1 MSAMPDASP
10 LTLDDV
16 SVLLVWTAIAIYALA
31 FIAYAVDLARRGA
44 VAVEVKDAAAKDAAA
59 TTVRER
65 ELVAAGSGGDTRR
78 ASEGSGGGGGV
89 SGAGGRGAGGG
100 SGAGRGSGAGGG
112 SASDAVARMRAQ
124 ETASERAVNAPV
136 GQRPRLVWARI
147 GTSLTV
153 LGFLFHLGG
162 DVTRGIAAGRVPWS
176 NMYEFALTGTL
187 LIVAVY
193 LGVLFRYDL
202 RFLGTFITGLVVVLL
217 GGTAI
222 WFYTDI
228 VPLMDPLKS
237 VWLVIHVFV
246 ASLSTAL
253 FALAFGLSV
262 LQLLQARRETRTAA
276 LARTDAA
283 ASVTAKVGP
292 GFLKTLPSAEVLESL
307 AYRFA
312 ILGFI
317 FWTFTLIAGSIWAN
331 DAWGRYWG
339 FDTKE
344 VWTFVIWVL
353 YAGYIHARATRGWR
367 GARSA
372 WLSIIGFT
380 AVIFNFTIV
389 NMFFKGLHAYSGLS

>member
-1 MSAMPDASP
+1 MPESAP
-10 LTLDDV
+10 LSLDTV

-31 FIAYAVDLARRGA
+31 FIAYAVDLARRS
-44 VAVEVKDAAAKDAAA
+44 AAA
-59 TTVRER
+59 TQLEAAETR
-65 ELVAAGSGGDTRR
+65 ELVGASAKGYAGINEVRAAEAA
-78 ASEGSGGGGGV
+78 ASREV
-89 SGAGGRGAGGG
+89 
-100 SGAGRGSGAGGG
+100 
-112 SASDAVARMRAQ
+112 
-124 ETASERAVNAPV
+124 TAPRSE
-136 GQRPRLVWARI
+136 RPRLVWARI

-153 LGFLFHLGG
+153 LGFLFHLAAT
-162 DVTRGIAAGRVPWS
+162 VLRGIAAERVPWA
-176 NMYEFALTGTL
+176 NMYEFAMTGTL

-193 LGVLFRYDL
+193 IVVLFRYDL

-217 GGTAI
+217 GAVMVG
-222 WFYTDI
+222 DI
-228 VPLMDPLKS
+228 YVEVVPLMDPLKS

-246 ASLSTAL
+246 ASLATAL
-253 FALAFGLSV
+253 FALAFGLSIM
-262 LQLLQARRETRTAA
+262 QLLQARREQRAIAA
-276 LARTDAA
+276 AAVAEADGDAA
-283 ASVTAKVGP
+283 SAPPVKTGP
-292 GFLKTLPSAEVLESL
+292 GFLRTLPSSEALETL

-312 ILGFI
+312 IIGFI

-367 GARSA
+367 GSRSA

-380 AVIFNFTIV
+380 AVLFNFTIV

>member
-1 MSAMPDASP
+1 MPDATP

-44 VAVEVKDAAAKDAAA
+44 VAADAKDAAA
-59 TTVRER
+59 RAVRER
-65 ELVAAGSGGDTRR
+65 ELVGAASGSTHTGIIAQMKAQED
-78 ASEGSGGGGGV
+78 ASEK
-89 SGAGGRGAGGG
+89 ALH
-100 SGAGRGSGAGGG
+100 
-112 SASDAVARMRAQ
+112 
-124 ETASERAVNAPV
+124 APV
-136 GQRPRLVWARI
+136 GQRTRLVWARI
-147 GTSLTV
+147 GTALTV
-153 LGFLFHLGG
+153 LAFLFHLGG
-162 DVTRGIAAGRVPWS
+162 DVTRGLASGRVPWS

-193 LGVLFRYDL
+193 LGVLLRYDL

-217 GGTAI
+217 GATAI
-222 WFYTDI
+222 WFYTEI

-246 ASLSTAL
+246 ATLATAL

-262 LQLLQARRETRTAA
+262 LQLMQSRRERRLAA
-276 LARTDAA
+276 ADAA
-283 ASVTAKVGP
+283 ERASEGSSAVVAKSGP
-292 GFLKTLPSAEVLESL
+292 RFLQTLPSAEALESL

-312 ILGFI
+312 IIGFI

-372 WLSIIGFT
+372 WLSIIGFS
-380 AVIFNFTIV
+380 AVLFNFTIV